1 MILNLN
7 NQQQA
12 VDQIQPYINAF
23 KDRMDLRKA
32 VWDKLDNTHRKA
44 WVLSD
49 KDPIMSLAFDIWKY
63 LKNNFYEEYING

>member
-32 VWDKLDNTHRKA
+32 VWDKLDNTQRKA

-49 KDPIMSLAFDIWKY
+49 KDPVMSLAFDIWKY